1 MVVRIILFIV
11 IALGSAGFGIV
22 GWVGLHSAA
31 PRAEASVSSPQHG
44 RFVLAAAHDIAAGSL
59 MKPEDVSSVEIDADD
74 PRVGAWSDTPA
85 GRSELVGAMVRRS
98 LAPKDVVLPADVM
111 RPGDHGFLAAVLGP
125 GERAVSIGVD
135 AVSGTAGLIWPGDH
149 VDVILTQVL
158 DAQNQPVGHRIVGET
173 VLHNVRVIAI
183 DQELV
188 HGGANSSADKASNR
202 TVTLSVTPEE
212 ATKVSV
218 AMRLGKV
225 SLVVVSADQSDAST
239 DDATRKPPANTVT
252 WGGDVSSALRQGPG
266 GNGNTIRVFQG
277 STDSK
282 EFKF

>member
-1 MVVRIILFIV
+1 MVVRIILFAV

-22 GWVGLHSAA
+22 GWIGLHSGA
-31 PRAEASVSSPQHG
+31 PRAEAAAGASQHG
-44 RFVLAAAHDIAAGSL
+44 RYVLAAAHDIAAGSL
-59 MKPEDVSSVEIDADD
+59 MKPEDISSIEIDADD

-98 LAPKDVVLPADVM
+98 LTAKDVVLPADVM

-158 DAQNQPVGHRIVGET
+158 DAQSQPVGHRIVGET

-202 TVTLSVTPEE
+202 TVTLSVTPAE

-225 SLVVVSADQSDAST
+225 SLVVVSADQAEASA
-239 DDATRKPPANTVT
+239 DDPTKPPPSTVT